1 MPLSVAEYVPQTT
14 KTRRPL
20 IIWLIACT
28 TAVWLLLMIFGAPL
42 AAATDHATLAQTIYR
57 PFGTLCHQLP
67 ERSFFIAGH
76 KLAVCAR
83 CTGLYAG
90 FGLVLMFYPLL
101 RPLRSVS
108 LPNPKWLFAAAL
120 PLFIDFAVTFFG
132 MLENTHT
139 SRLLT
144 GMLLGG
150 VTVFYV
156 MPGLAE
162 LSMRVSRTKP
172 ASKIDSP
179 FTLTSPDTTSDA
191 PSDYSAPERRI

>member
-14 KTRRPL
+14 KSWRPL
-20 IIWLIACT
+20 ITWLIACA
-28 TAVWLLLMIFGAPL
+28 TALLLLLMIVGAPL
-42 AAATDHATLAQTIYR
+42 AAATEHSTLAQTIYR
-57 PFGTLCHQLP
+57 AFGTLCHQLP

-108 LPNPKWLFAAAL
+108 LPDPKWLFAAAL

-144 GMLLGG
+144 GLLLGG

-162 LSMRVSRTKP
+162 LSMRVTRTKP
-172 ASKIDSP
+172 SLEIDSP
-179 FTLTSPDTTSDA
+179 FTLASHETIADA
-191 PSDYSAPERRI
+191 PSDYSAPSRRI